1 MTTNKERIERIE
13 TELGEMQDKM
23 QRMELGV
30 NDKLAHIE
38 ETLSK
43 LAESFHTSK
52 DAPSINHNIAT
63 SRPNREDK
71 DGRRQQFQ
79 SRVAKLEFPR
89 YAGNDPTEWFNRVD
103 QFFEYQGSTE
113 DQKVVLASFHLEGE
127 ANQWWQWLRKS
138 YQEEGRD
145 VTWEIFMEELWAR
158 FGPTDCEDFDEALSR
173 VKQTD
178 TLRDY
183 QKEFERLG
191 NRVQGWTQ
199 KALVGTFMGGLK
211 PEISEEIRL
220 FRPRTLKEAISLA
233 RMRDEQLQRQKRL
246 VRSPDFSRSPPP
258 QIFNNRASPTE
269 PIKKLSWEEM
279 QRRRA
284 QGLCFNCNDKFTA
297 GHKCTK
303 PQLLILEAEDEDN
316 IHEESAAT
324 TKLESETGE
333 DTTMIHQRFPSV
345 NLGDKGSFRGGG
357 DDKSIRKSQREAKP
371 NSKFEEY
378 AWAHASNH
386 ASHA

>member
-43 LAESFHTSK
+43 LAKSFHTSK
-52 DAPSINHNIAT
+52 DAPSINNNIAT

-79 SRVAKLEFPR
+79 SRVAKLEFPH

-113 DQKVVLASFHLEGE
+113 DQNVVLPSFHLEGE

-173 VKQTD
+173 VKQTG

-258 QIFNNRASPTE
+258 QIFNNRTSPTV

-303 PQLLILEAEDEDN
+303 PQLLILEAEDEEN
-316 IHEESAAT
+316 IYEESAAT

-333 DTTMIHQRFPSV
+333 DTAMIHQRFPSL

-357 DDKSIRKSQREAKP
+357 DNKSIRKSQRKAKP
-371 NSKFEEY
+371 NNKYDEY
-378 AWAHASNH
+378 AWAHASNY
-386 ASHA
+386 ASQ

>member
-1 MTTNKERIERIE
+1 
-13 TELGEMQDKM
+13 MQDKM
-23 QRMELGV
+23 QRMEVGI

-43 LAESFHTSK
+43 LAESFNTSK
-52 DAPSINHNIAT
+52 DVPSTNNNIAT

-79 SRVAKLEFPR
+79 SKE
-89 YAGNDPTEWFNRVD
+89 
-103 QFFEYQGSTE
+103 STE

-127 ANQWWQWLRKS
+127 ANQWWQWLRRS
-138 YQEEGRD
+138 YQEEGRV

-173 VKQTD
+173 VKQTG
-178 TLRDY
+178 TLGDY
-183 QKEFERLG
+183 RKEFERLG

-246 VRSPDFSRSPPP
+246 MRPSIFSRSPPP
-258 QIFNNRASPTE
+258 QNFNNCASPAV
-269 PIKKLSWEEM
+269 PFKKLSWEEM
-279 QRRRA
+279 QR
-284 QGLCFNCNDKFTA
+284 
-297 GHKCTK
+297 
-303 PQLLILEAEDEDN
+303 
-316 IHEESAAT
+316 
-324 TKLESETGE
+324 
-333 DTTMIHQRFPSV
+333 
-345 NLGDKGSFRGGG
+345 
-357 DDKSIRKSQREAKP
+357 
-371 NSKFEEY
+371 
-378 AWAHASNH
+378 
-386 ASHA
+386 

>member
-43 LAESFHTSK
+43 LVESFHTSK
-52 DAPSINHNIAT
+52 DAPSINNNIAT

-89 YAGNDPTEWFNRVD
+89 YAGNDPIEWFNHVD

-173 VKQTD
+173 VKQTG

-191 NRVQGWTQ
+191 NRVQRWTQ

-233 RMRDEQLQRQKRL
+233 RMRDEQFQRQKRL
-246 VRSPDFSRSPPP
+246 VRSPNFSRSPPP
-258 QIFNNRASPTE
+258 QIVNNRASPTI
-269 PIKKLSWEEM
+269 PIKKLPWEEM

-303 PQLLILEAEDEDN
+303 PQLLILEAEDEEN

-324 TKLESETGE
+324 TKLESETWE
-333 DTTMIHQRFPSV
+333 DTTIIHQRFLSLT
-345 NLGDKGSFRGGG
+345 LGDKGSFRGGG
-357 DDKSIRKSQREAKP
+357 NDKSIRKSE
-371 NSKFEEY
+371 
-378 AWAHASNH
+378 
-386 ASHA
+386 

>member
-23 QRMELGV
+23 QRIELGV

-43 LAESFHTSK
+43 LVESFHTSK
-52 DAPSINHNIAT
+52 DAPSINNNIAT

-173 VKQTD
+173 VKQTG
-178 TLRDY
+178 TLWDY
-183 QKEFERLG
+183 
-191 NRVQGWTQ
+191 
-199 KALVGTFMGGLK
+199 
-211 PEISEEIRL
+211 
-220 FRPRTLKEAISLA
+220 
-233 RMRDEQLQRQKRL
+233 
-246 VRSPDFSRSPPP
+246 
-258 QIFNNRASPTE
+258 
-269 PIKKLSWEEM
+269 
-279 QRRRA
+279 
-284 QGLCFNCNDKFTA
+284 
-297 GHKCTK
+297 
-303 PQLLILEAEDEDN
+303 
-316 IHEESAAT
+316 
-324 TKLESETGE
+324 
-333 DTTMIHQRFPSV
+333 
-345 NLGDKGSFRGGG
+345 
-357 DDKSIRKSQREAKP
+357 
-371 NSKFEEY
+371 
-378 AWAHASNH
+378 
-386 ASHA
+386 

>member
-1 MTTNKERIERIE
+1 
-13 TELGEMQDKM
+13 MQDKM

-52 DAPSINHNIAT
+52 DAPSINNNIET

-173 VKQTD
+173 VKQTG

-199 KALVGTFMGGLK
+199 KVLVGTFMGGLK
-211 PEISEEIRL
+211 PEISEEIQL

-258 QIFNNRASPTE
+258 QIFNNCASPTV

-371 NSKFEEY
+371 NSKYEEY